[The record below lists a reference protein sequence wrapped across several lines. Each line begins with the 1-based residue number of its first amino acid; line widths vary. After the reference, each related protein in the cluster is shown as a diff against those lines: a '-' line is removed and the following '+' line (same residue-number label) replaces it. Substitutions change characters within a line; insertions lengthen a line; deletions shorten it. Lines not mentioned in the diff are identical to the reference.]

1 LLLRGVSASRQRI
14 ASSIRGRYRACGKQ
28 IVGNAEF
35 LSGYRGSHRRKAGDV
50 GIDVEDKS

>member
-1 LLLRGVSASRQRI
+1 LLLRGISASRQRT